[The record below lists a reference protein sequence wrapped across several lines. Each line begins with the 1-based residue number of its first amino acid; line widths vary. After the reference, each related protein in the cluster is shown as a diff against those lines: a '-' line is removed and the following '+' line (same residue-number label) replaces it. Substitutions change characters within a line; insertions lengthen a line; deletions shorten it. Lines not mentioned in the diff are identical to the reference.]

1 MHLRCGPALALSLA
15 ASLAASVCLAQ
26 AAAPEATP
34 GSAAPAASA
43 AAAPDVASQPAT
55 PPAPAA
61 GREEGRRAA
70 SRIGLDL
77 SGGSDLQLTG
87 DTTTVVEL
95 TDGRQAIRFEGN
107 VKLVQ
112 GDLVVTADV
121 LEGVYREGGAGG
133 FERIEGTGKFE
144 LRQGDLEL
152 RCEHV
157 VYDADACTVHCE
169 SSESCK
175 STKWPE
181 RPARLVRGDGQQI
194 ESRVLDYDL
203 CTAQLKASC
212 GVRSVFR
219 ASPDKARPASPPPAG
234 AGPAG
239 PESNQ
244 PESAPESR

>member
-1 MHLRCGPALALSLA
+1 VSRGATRGVHLRRGPALALSLVA
-15 ASLAASVCLAQ
+15 WLAPSMCLAQ

-34 GSAAPAASA
+34 GPAAPAAGA
-43 AAAPDVASQPAT
+43 AAAPDVASQ

-95 TDGRQAIRFEGN
+95 ADGRQAIRMEGN

-169 SSESCK
+169 SSEPCK

-194 ESRVLDYDL
+194 ESRVLDYNL
-203 CTAQLKASC
+203 CTAQLEASC

-219 ASPDKARPASPPPAG
+219 ASPAKPSAAKPS
-234 AGPAG
+234 PAG
-239 PESNQ
+239 PESNP